1 MGSTMTKIRSYSEL
15 VQLDTF
21 TERLRYLQLS
31 GGLGIETFG
40 SSRFINQDFY
50 RLNPLW
56 KAARREVILRDQ
68 GRDLGIEGL
77 EINRGLYV
85 HHMNPI
91 TIEDLE
97 NQTEFLLN
105 PEYLICCSHKTHN
118 AIHYG
123 HKITENTVVE
133 RKQGDTCPWR

>member
-21 TERLRYLQLS
+21 AERLRYLQLS
-31 GGLGIETFG
+31 GGIGAETFG
-40 SSRFINQDFY
+40 SSRFLNQDFY

-123 HKITENTVVE
+123 YKITENKIVE
-133 RKQGDTCPWR
+133 RTQGDTCPWR

>member
-1 MGSTMTKIRSYSEL
+1 MTKIRSYSEL

-21 TERLRYLQLS
+21 AERLRYLQLS
-31 GGLGIETFG
+31 GGIGAETFG
-40 SSRFINQDFY
+40 SSRFLNQDFY

-68 GRDLGIEGL
+68 GRDLGLEGL

-123 HKITENTVVE
+123 YKITENTVAE
-133 RKQGDTCPWR
+133 REQGDTCPWR

>member
-21 TERLRYLQLS
+21 AERLRYLQLS
-31 GGLGIETFG
+31 GGIGAETFG
-40 SSRFINQDFY
+40 SSRFLNQDFY

-123 HKITENTVVE
+123 YKITENTVAE

>member
-1 MGSTMTKIRSYSEL
+1 MKKIRSYSEL
-15 VQLDTF
+15 VQLDSF
-21 TERLRYLQLS
+21 SERLRYLQLS
-31 GGLGIETFG
+31 GGIGVETFG
-40 SSRFINQDFY
+40 SSRFLNQDFY

-77 EINRGLYV
+77 EINRGLYI

-91 TIEDLE
+91 TVEDIENLSD
-97 NQTEFLLN
+97 FLLD

-123 HKITENTVVE
+123 YKLEANTIVE

>member
-1 MGSTMTKIRSYSEL
+1 MTKIRLYSEL

-21 TERLRYLQLS
+21 AERLRYLQLS

-40 SSRFINQDFY
+40 SSRFINQEFY

-97 NQTEFLLN
+97 DQTEFLLN

-123 HKITENTVVE
+123 YKITENKIVE
-133 RKQGDTCPWR
+133 RTQGDTCPWR

>member
-123 HKITENTVVE
+123 YKITENTVVE

>member
-21 TERLRYLQLS
+21 AERLRYLQLS

-40 SSRFINQDFY
+40 SSRFINQEFY

-68 GRDLGIEGL
+68 GRDLGIKGL

-91 TIEDLE
+91 TIDDLE

-123 HKITENTVVE
+123 HKIIENKVVE
-133 RKQGDTCPWR
+133 RTQGDTCPWR

>member
-21 TERLRYLQLS
+21 AERLRYLQLS
-31 GGLGIETFG
+31 GGIGAETFG
-40 SSRFINQDFY
+40 SSRFLNQDFY

-77 EINRGLYV
+77 EINRGLYI

-91 TIEDLE
+91 TVSDIENL
-97 NQTEFLLN
+97 TPYLLD

-123 HKITENTVVE
+123 YKLTEYKIVE
-133 RKQGDTCPWR
+133 RQQGDTCPWR

>member
-21 TERLRYLQLS
+21 AERLRYLQLS
-31 GGLGIETFG
+31 GGIGAETFG
-40 SSRFINQDFY
+40 SSRFLNQDFY

-56 KAARREVILRDQ
+56 KATRREVILRDQ

-77 EINRGLYV
+77 EINHGLYV

-97 NQTEFLLN
+97 NQTEFLLS

-123 HKITENTVVE
+123 YKITENTVVE